1 MKLCLGGP
9 ACSRLYECQ
18 YCKEELDALN
28 RQKEYELETFKQLHA
43 QFQESPD
50 TSFMYCLSSSWF
62 KQWEQFVL
70 GRQRDPPSQID
81 NKSIV
86 TTRFSDRQP
95 ILRPSADY
103 IAISADIW
111 KMFHSIYGG
120 GPEVILRSN
129 GTSLVL
135 IPKAISPS
143 STATIATSVS
153 VSSSPPKI

>member
-1 MKLCLGGP
+1 
-9 ACSRLYECQ
+9 
-18 YCKEELDALN
+18 
-28 RQKEYELETFKQLHA
+28 
-43 QFQESPD
+43 
-50 TSFMYCLSSSWF
+50 MYCLSSSWF

-103 IAISADIW
+103 ISVSQDIW
-111 KMFHSIYGG
+111 SMFRSIYGG

-129 GTSLVL
+129 GTSLV
-135 IPKAISPS
+135 IVPKAISTTNNNSNLKHRARS
-143 STATIATSVS
+143 SSESTVNTS
-153 VSSSPPKI
+153 VSSSPPNQ

>member
-1 MKLCLGGP
+1 MNVEVYFLCYDEP
-9 ACSRLYECQ
+9 FFS
-18 YCKEELDALN
+18 
-28 RQKEYELETFKQLHA
+28 
-43 QFQESPD
+43 
-50 TSFMYCLSSSWF
+50 LSSSWF

-135 IPKAISPS
+135 IPKAISTS
-143 STATIATSVS
+143 STATKSRARSASESTIATSVS

>member
-1 MKLCLGGP
+1 MLNFKSLQTP
-9 ACSRLYECQ
+9 ASCTGKYNLIR
-18 YCKEELDALN
+18 
-28 RQKEYELETFKQLHA
+28 FFH
-43 QFQESPD
+43 
-50 TSFMYCLSSSWF
+50 FMSIIFHGFANYFFSLSSSWF

-135 IPKAISPS
+135 IPKAISTS
-143 STATIATSVS
+143 STAKSRARSASESTIATSVS
-153 VSSSPPKI
+153 ISSSPPK